1 MIANV
6 VSFPRELAGRAP
18 GAKDW
23 RSLGD
28 VAVGIVGRVAS
39 RSGVASSA
47 HTILREEGGRQPA
60 TTGNAVPAE

>member
-6 VSFPRELAGRAP
+6 ISFPRELAGGAP
-18 GAKDW
+18 GVREW
-23 RSLGD
+23 RPLGD

-60 TTGNAVPAE
+60 TTGDAVPAE